1 MHSIKSILRGKFKE
15 NRQVL
20 ITSGR
25 IFVAGILFRILF
37 FISFRFI
44 VTPDSVGYLGIADNI
59 IAGNFYQ
66 DVTETMRQPG
76 YPLFLSIIFFITS
89 RNLLVVALV
98 QQILSAFTPVIVYL
112 TARQLFDEKSAKLS
126 GWLIA
131 LNPALAYFGSLILTE
146 ANVILLNILATYL
159 LILAIKKELSW
170 LYVLSG
176 VILGLLV
183 WTKTIFIIFVA
194 VFVFVPLLSSK
205 INIKWHQ
212 YLLII
217 GPSFLIVFGWVTHNI
232 VKFDEAIYAPTI
244 GLNLFERTAYFNVPE
259 NEDPLINIAQENFQ
273 KLKKSDFLG
282 AQSDELYWSLAVIDT
297 WRLRVNTTSVPD
309 LDRQFLS
316 IALQQ
321 IRGAPITYLSTTLRE
336 IYYTWAGYTPHWAKW
351 RPTDHENIPDW
362 SYVILGPVL
371 GIFMVTLF
379 SVGTIYTIIKGNHLG
394 FLLIFPVVLI
404 SLATSLI
411 IPSDYRY
418 RLAVEPQIIIIISF
432 AIIKLIANNQKL
444 SVKGIG

>member
-1 MHSIKSILRGKFKE
+1 MHRFDDILRGKIKD

-25 IFVAGILFRILF
+25 IFFAGLLFRILF

-44 VTPDSVGYLGIADNI
+44 ITPDSVGYLGIADNI
-59 IAGNFYQ
+59 VAGNFYQ

-76 YPLFLSIIFFITS
+76 YPLFLSIIFLMTG
-89 RNLLVVALV
+89 RNLLIVALV
-98 QQILSAFTPVIVYL
+98 QQILSSFTPVIVYL
-112 TARQLFDEKSAKLS
+112 TARQLFDENSAKLS

-146 ANVILLNILATYL
+146 ANVILLNILATYIF
-159 LILAIKKELSW
+159 ILAIKKELSW
-170 LYVLSG
+170 LYLVAG
-176 VILGLLV
+176 VILGFLV
-183 WTKTIFIIFVA
+183 WTKTIFIIFIA

-205 INIKWHQ
+205 INIKWYQ

-217 GPSFLIVFGWVTHNI
+217 GPGILIVFGWFTHNI

-244 GLNLFERTAYFNVPE
+244 GLNLFERTVYFNVPE
-259 NEDPLINIAQENFQ
+259 NEDPLINVAHENFR
-273 KLKKSDFLG
+273 KLKNSEFLG
-282 AQSDELYWSLAVIDT
+282 SQSDELYWSLAVIDT
-297 WRLRVNTTSVPD
+297 WRMRVNTTSVPD

-316 IALQQ
+316 IALRQ
-321 IRGAPITYLSTTLRE
+321 ITGAPITYLSTTIRE

-351 RPTDHENIPDW
+351 RPTDQENIPDW
-362 SYVILGPVL
+362 SYIILGPVL
-371 GIFMVTLF
+371 GIIMVILF
-379 SVGTIYTIIKGNHLG
+379 SVGTIYTVIKRNHLG
-394 FLLIFPVVLI
+394 FLLIFPVILI

-432 AIIKLIANNQKL
+432 AIMTLIANNQK
-444 SVKGIG
+444 SGVKKIG